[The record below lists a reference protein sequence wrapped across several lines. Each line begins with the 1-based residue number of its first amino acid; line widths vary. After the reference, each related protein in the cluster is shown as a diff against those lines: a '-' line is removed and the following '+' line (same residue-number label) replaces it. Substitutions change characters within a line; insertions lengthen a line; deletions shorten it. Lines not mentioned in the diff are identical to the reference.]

1 MSGAS
6 KSQTIDVSELQ
17 YYFDA
22 VERDSLDRQSHSRRS
37 SEVLAIRDKL
47 LTLPDKDFEAAVQTI
62 KNILTPNGTKTPGA
76 EENKVKKQQA
86 ADLYEKT
93 RTEKPLASLKAGSV

>member
-6 KSQTIDVSELQ
+6 KSQIIDVTELQ

-47 LTLPDKDFEAAVQTI
+47 LTLPDKDFEVAVQTI
-62 KNILTPNGTKTPGA
+62 KNILTPTDAKTPGSD
-76 EENKVKKQQA
+76 ENKVKRQQA

-93 RTEKPLASLKAGSV
+93 RIEKPLTTIKAGSV

>member
-62 KNILTPNGTKTPGA
+62 KNILTPNGAKTPGA
-76 EENKVKKQQA
+76 DENKVRKQQA

>member
-47 LTLPDKDFEAAVQTI
+47 LTLPDKDF
-62 KNILTPNGTKTPGA
+62 
-76 EENKVKKQQA
+76 
-86 ADLYEKT
+86 
-93 RTEKPLASLKAGSV
+93 

>member
-6 KSQTIDVSELQ
+6 KSQMIDVSELQ

-62 KNILTPNGTKTPGA
+62 KNILTPTGPKTPGA

>member
-6 KSQTIDVSELQ
+6 KSQTIDLSDLQ

-37 SEVLAIRDKL
+37 SEVLTIRDRL
-47 LTLPDKDFEAAVQTI
+47 LTLPDKDFEVAVQTI
-62 KNILTPNGTKTPGA
+62 KNILTPNSGRISGTDDG
-76 EENKVKKQQA
+76 KVKKQQA

-93 RTEKPLASLKAGSV
+93 RLEKPLANMKAGSV

>member
-6 KSQTIDVSELQ
+6 KSQTIDVTELQ

-37 SEVLAIRDKL
+37 SEVLAIRDRL

-62 KNILTPNGTKTPGA
+62 KNILTPGGGKPAGDEQKA
-76 EENKVKKQQA
+76 KKQQA
-86 ADLYEKT
+86 ADLYERT
-93 RTEKPLASLKAGSV
+93 RSEKPLTSLKAGSV